1 MANLSKTFE
10 NYVKPTRLSDRNA
23 MKCPILMGIELDHDL
38 SASSKPEIPYD
49 PIILLV
55 FWVLKM
61 DDQPQ

>member
-38 SASSKPEIPYD
+38 SASSKPEISYD
-49 PIILLV
+49 PTILLV
-55 FWVLKM
+55 FLGGS
-61 DDQPQ
+61 QNG

>member
-1 MANLSKTFE
+1 
-10 NYVKPTRLSDRNA
+10 
-23 MKCPILMGIELDHDL
+23 MGIELDHDL